1 VSVAPGPDHAVR
13 AMRDI
18 RSDVSASI
26 LICDDEKNIR
36 RTLGMVLEGLGHR
49 VHEAGTAEDALA
61 LLEREEIELAI
72 LDVRLPKMSGIEALQ
87 QIRAKPELA
96 GLPVIMISGHASLAE
111 AVHSVQLGATD
122 FLEKPLDRDR
132 VLVSVTNALK
142 NERLQREVERLR
154 AEVEDRYQMIG
165 QSPVMTELFKQIE
178 KVAPTKGRVLI
189 TGESGT
195 GKELIAR
202 AIHSLSDRKQ
212 QPFVMLNCAAIPAE
226 LIESELFG
234 HERGAFTG
242 AHTRKKGMFELADG
256 GSLFL
261 DEIGDMSLG
270 AQAKVLRALQSGEI
284 SRVGGER
291 AIAVDA
297 RVIAAT
303 NKDLA
308 AEVEKGNFRDDLYF
322 RLNVIPLRSPSLRE
336 RIDDIPLLAK
346 SFLEE
351 FSREYGGRAKPAD
364 PAVFDLLKQ
373 RPWPGNVRE
382 LRNVIERMVI
392 LAGPEIRPDDVPMPG
407 VAQKP
412 LSQQPSAAPAQPR
425 PVDGKSAPA
434 GSIGIALPA
443 GEPLSLR
450 DFRDRAESE
459 YIRMTL
465 KACDWNISRAAT
477 QLGVERTNL
486 HKKMRAL
493 RIARD

>member
-1 VSVAPGPDHAVR
+1 
-13 AMRDI
+13 
-18 RSDVSASI
+18 VSASI

-49 VHEAGTAEDALA
+49 VHEASSAEDALA
-61 LLEREEIELAI
+61 LLDTEEIELVI
-72 LDVRLPKMSGIEALQ
+72 LDVRLPKLSGIEALQ
-87 QIRAKPELA
+87 RIRAKPELA

-132 VLVSVTNALK
+132 VLVSVANALK
-142 NERLQREVERLR
+142 NERLQREVNRLR
-154 AEVEDRYQMIG
+154 AEVEDRYKMIG
-165 QSPVMTELFKQIE
+165 QSSVMADLFQQIE

-202 AIHSLSDRKQ
+202 AIHSLSDRKNA
-212 QPFVMLNCAAIPAE
+212 PFVMLNCAAIPAE

-242 AHTRKKGMFELADG
+242 AHMRKKGMFELADG

-308 AEVEKGNFRDDLYF
+308 SEVEKGNFRDDLYF

-336 RIDDIPLLAK
+336 RVEDIPLLAK
-346 SFLEE
+346 SFLNE
-351 FSREYGGRAKPAD
+351 FSSEYGGRAKKAD
-364 PAVFDLLKQ
+364 PAVFELLQ
-373 RPWPGNVRE
+373 SRPWPGNVRE

-407 VAQKP
+407 PIAMKTAPPP
-412 LSQQPSAAPAQPR
+412 LAAAPAP
-425 PVDGKSAPA
+425 APPPEARQTA
-434 GSIGIALPA
+434 GSIGIALPL

>member
-1 VSVAPGPDHAVR
+1 MG
-13 AMRDI
+13 
-18 RSDVSASI
+18 ASI

-49 VHEAGTAEDALA
+49 VHEASSAEEALQ
-61 LLEREEIELAI
+61 LLDREEIELAI
-72 LDVRLPKMSGIEALQ
+72 LDVRLPNMSGIDALQ
-87 QIRAKPELA
+87 RIRAKPELA
-96 GLPVIMISGHASLAE
+96 SLPVIMISGHASLAE

-132 VLVSVTNALK
+132 VLVSVNNALK
-142 NERLQREVERLR
+142 SERLQREVTRLR
-154 AEVEDRYQMIG
+154 AEVSDRYQMIG
-165 QSPVMTELFKQIE
+165 KSAVMTSLFQQIE

-202 AIHSLSDRKQ
+202 AIHRLSDRQ
-212 QPFVMLNCAAIPAE
+212 NGPFVMLNCAAIPAE

-242 AHTRKKGMFELADG
+242 AHNRKKVMFELADG
-256 GSLFL
+256 GTLFL

-308 AEVEKGNFRDDLYF
+308 SEVERGNFRDDLYF
-322 RLNVIPLRSPSLRE
+322 RLNVIPLRSPALRE
-336 RIDDIPLLAK
+336 RVDDIPLLAK
-346 SFLEE
+346 SFLDE
-351 FSREYGGRAKPAD
+351 FCREYGGRTKTAQPE
-364 PAVFDLLKQ
+364 VFELLKA

-392 LAGPEIRPDDVPMPG
+392 LTGSQIGVDDVPLPG
-407 VAQKP
+407 VRKSTQPPPQPAAAEPAP
-412 LSQQPSAAPAQPR
+412 LDGRPS
-425 PVDGKSAPA
+425 SLL
-434 GSIGIALPA
+434 GINLPS

-493 RIARD
+493 GIARDDA

>member
-1 VSVAPGPDHAVR
+1 
-13 AMRDI
+13 M
-18 RSDVSASI
+18 SASI

-36 RTLGMVLEGLGHR
+36 RTLRMVLEGAGHR
-49 VHEAGTAEDALA
+49 VSEAGTGEEALA
-61 LLEREEIELAI
+61 MLDADEVDLLV
-72 LDVRLPKMSGIEALQ
+72 LDVRLPKMSGIEALSTL
-87 QIRAKPELA
+87 RARGDHA
-96 GLPVIMISGHASLAE
+96 GSVPVIMISGHASLAE

-142 NERLQREVERLR
+142 SERLQREVNRLR

-165 QSPVMTELFKQIE
+165 QSRVMRDLYAQIE

-202 AIHSLSDRKQ
+202 AIHRLSERREA
-212 QPFVMLNCAAIPAE
+212 PFVMLNCAAIPAE

-242 AHTRKKGMFELADG
+242 AHQRKKGMFELADAG
-256 GSLFL
+256 TLFL
-261 DEIGDMSLG
+261 DEIGDMSLS

-291 AIAVDA
+291 SIAVDV
-297 RVIAAT
+297 RVLAAT

-308 AEVEKGNFRDDLYF
+308 SEVEKGNFRDDLYF
-322 RLNVIPLRSPSLRE
+322 RLNVVPIRSPALRE
-336 RIDDIPLLAK
+336 RVEDIPLLARA
-346 SFLEE
+346 FLGD
-351 FSREYGGRAKPAD
+351 FCREYGGRQKAAGD
-364 PAVFDLLKQ
+364 DVFDLLQ
-373 RPWPGNVRE
+373 RRPWPGNVRE

-392 LAGPEIRPDDVPMPG
+392 LSGSEITVDDVPMRGLVGEGAMATRAQASSTNGHAPTGGGFLG
-407 VAQKP
+407 VP
-412 LSQQPSAAPAQPR
+412 LAT
-425 PVDGKSAPA
+425 
-434 GSIGIALPA
+434 
-443 GEPLSLR
+443 GEALSLR

-459 YIRMTL
+459 YIRATL
-465 KACDWNISRAAT
+465 KACDGNISKAAA

-486 HKKMRAL
+486 HKKIRAL
-493 RIARD
+493 GITRED

>member
-1 VSVAPGPDHAVR
+1 VG
-13 AMRDI
+13 
-18 RSDVSASI
+18 ASI

-49 VHEAGTAEDALA
+49 VQEAGSAEDALA
-61 LLEREEIELAI
+61 LLEGEEFDLAI
-72 LDVRLPKMSGIEALQ
+72 LDVRLPKLSGIEALQ
-87 QIRAKPELA
+87 RIRAKPELA

-132 VLVSVTNALK
+132 VLVSVGNALK
-142 NERLQREVERLR
+142 SERLQREVNRLR

-165 QSPVMTELFKQIE
+165 QSAVMTDLFSQIE

-202 AIHSLSDRKQ
+202 AIHSLSDRKLA
-212 QPFVMLNCAAIPAE
+212 PFVMLNCAAIPAE

-242 AHTRKKGMFELADG
+242 AHMRKKGMFELADG

-308 AEVEKGNFRDDLYF
+308 SEVERGNFRDDLYF
-322 RLNVIPLRSPSLRE
+322 RLNVIPLRSPSLSE
-336 RIDDIPLLAK
+336 RVDDIPLLARA
-346 SFLEE
+346 FLEE
-351 FSREYGGRAKPAD
+351 FGNEYGSRSKQAD
-364 PAVFDLLKQ
+364 PRVFELLQ
-373 RPWPGNVRE
+373 ARPWPGNVRE

-392 LAGPEIRPDDVPMPG
+392 LGGAQIGPDDVPLPG
-407 VAQKP
+407 VHRSP
-412 LSQQPSAAPAQPR
+412 PVQPPAAVSPPI
-425 PVDGKSAPA
+425 DGKAASGA
-434 GSIGIALPA
+434 IGIALPV

-493 RIARD
+493 RIARDDAS